1 MSYIIIS
8 SVDSIVERKKTK
20 LGFSHRRFTG
30 SKCQNSVNRNVG
42 LKSMSADNST
52 WNSWNKARDKQ
63 IIQNFYHQMSC
74 QSEWKE
80 KRSGQAMPAAA
91 SIYRQG
97 GTVFSFLSQREIP
110 GEQFTVLKMRN
121 CVFKDEI
128 LHLLT
133 IKLVQ

>member
-97 GTVFSFLSQREIP
+97 GTVFSFLSH
-110 GEQFTVLKMRN
+110 V
-121 CVFKDEI
+121 
-128 LHLLT
+128 
-133 IKLVQ
+133 